1 MENSLNQYSTR
12 TTYNDMIKSVGIY
25 KITNPK
31 GSVYVG
37 QSMDIERRFRGYKK
51 LTNCKGQTKLYNSF
65 IKYGTINHTYEII
78 ELCEVEMLNERE
90 RFWQEYFNSIKGL
103 NCNYVSTETKKQII
117 SDEVRAKMS
126 KSGKGK
132 KQSIEH
138 IASRMKSKKG
148 YSHSEQTKKK
158 LAEKRNKLIID
169 ISTGIFYNNTI
180 EAAHSLNM
188 KLPTFQAMM
197 CGRNKNKT
205 SLIYA

>member
-1 MENSLNQYSTR
+1 MT
-12 TTYNDMIKSVGIY
+12 KSIGIY
-25 KITNPK
+25 KITSPS
-31 GSVYVG
+31 GRVYIG
-37 QSMDIERRFRGYKK
+37 QSMNIERRFRGYKT
-51 LTNCKGQTKLYNSF
+51 LINCKGQTKLYRSF
-65 IKYGTINHTYEII
+65 LKYGSINHTYEII
-78 ELCEVEMLNERE
+78 ELCELSMLNERE
-90 RFWQEYFNSIKGL
+90 RFWQEYFECITNGL
-103 NCNYVSTETKKQII
+103 NCALVKTSEKKMIM

-132 KQSIEH
+132 KQSVEH
-138 IASRMKSKKG
+138 VLSRVKSKKG

-169 ISTGIFYNNTI
+169 LSTGIFYNNTI
-180 EAAHSLNM
+180 EAAYSLNM

>member
-1 MENSLNQYSTR
+1 MTNS
-12 TTYNDMIKSVGIY
+12 IGIY
-25 KITNPK
+25 KITSPS
-31 GSVYVG
+31 GRVYIG
-37 QSMDIERRFRGYKK
+37 QSMNIERRFRGYKT
-51 LTNCKGQTKLYNSF
+51 LINCKGQTKLYRSF
-65 IKYGTINHTYEII
+65 LKYGSINHMYEII
-78 ELCEVEMLNERE
+78 ELCELSMLNERE
-90 RFWQEYFNSIKGL
+90 RFWQEYFECITNGL
-103 NCNYVSTETKKQII
+103 NCALVKTSEKKMVM

-138 IASRMKSKKG
+138 VASRVKSKKG

-169 ISTGIFYNNTI
+169 LSTGIFYNNTI

>member
-1 MENSLNQYSTR
+1 MTNS
-12 TTYNDMIKSVGIY
+12 IGIY
-25 KITNPK
+25 KITSPS
-31 GSVYVG
+31 GRVYIG
-37 QSMDIERRFRGYKK
+37 QSMNIERRFRGYKT
-51 LTNCKGQTKLYNSF
+51 LINCKGQTKLYRSF
-65 IKYGTINHTYEII
+65 LKYGSINHTYEII
-78 ELCEVEMLNERE
+78 ELCELSMLNERE
-90 RFWQEYFNSIKGL
+90 RFWQEYFECITNGL
-103 NCNYVSTETKKQII
+103 NCALVKTSDKKMVM

-138 IASRMKSKKG
+138 VANRVRSKKG

-169 ISTGIFYNNTI
+169 LSTGIFYNNTI